1 MAIKLQE
8 LFYTLDMK
16 TGAFVRGIR
25 TAKGQSKGLTEFMR
39 VAIPAGAAAA
49 GAALVILGGKAAQMA
64 SDFEQGIAEVGTLID
79 TNVVN
84 MQGLREG
91 ILDIFTNVPVENVND
106 LTRGLYQMISAGIPA
121 ERAIADLAV
130 AANAAVGGVTSV
142 EVAVDGLTTVMNAF
156 AAEGLT
162 TAQAA
167 DSFFTA
173 VKLGKTT
180 FDEISGGIGRV
191 AGLAASLG
199 VSLDDLLGNM
209 VALTK
214 GGLGTRQAFTGLQQ
228 IMVNISKPTSQLKKD
243 FPELAKNFDLAR
255 LKADG
260 LSQFMV
266 DLSQELKGN
275 DAATIAFF
283 GSVEALNAAFSL
295 ASDGG
300 EQITQIMEEFAN
312 ALGSADEAAAKMKV
326 TTQATFQQM
335 QNKFS
340 VLMINLGT
348 KILPLVNAELEGM
361 IGLLDLLSGRVAEVK
376 KEQAGLR
383 LENVAQALERL
394 TDAAIAERLEKLT
407 TTLGE
412 LQAQAD
418 RGEDVAGKIEAVANA
433 IERLG
438 DVGDRRQ
445 DTFKQLTSDIR
456 ELLGDEFV
464 LPGGQVGQTIRFQK
478 ALDALKDDQ
487 IQAMRRAFQAA
498 LASGKELARD
508 FGDRFRQ
515 LNQEAVARGLE
526 GLAVGLEAGTMGG
539 DVEEPPGTEVVELTA
554 AQIERLNELREQ
566 AQELVDAAST
576 DFVAKARAALEL
588 FKADVIAAGG
598 ELEGE
603 FASAVKAL
611 EDAVAQA
618 ELAEKLDPQFQA
630 IAEGLRDATTIPE
643 LGEMGQILND
653 VIIPALEEELRLA
666 GDNTERRDDALEKLR
681 KAGQLQTQLANKANV
696 IRDKQLSD
704 EERANQK
711 RLRGEKEITDEIQK
725 QRQELLNMVGSIEA
739 GVGGVIRLGEAFGL
753 LSDKTSQALSDV
765 LAIGTG
771 IGRIAAGD
779 LLGGG
784 LATLGG
790 LGGLLGGLFGDSET
804 DRIRQENTRAI
815 QQLSVDFRKASAF
828 LGATT
833 GGQIAALQQA
843 AADFLAVQQRIL
855 SGELLGEFEETE
867 RILGS
872 LGLTIEDLVAAG
884 KRLNITFQDETKP
897 SFEELIAVARAL
909 QEIGLDRIFDSFA
922 GQVELFR
929 AELELFDIDNPIAKL
944 QKLREIF
951 SDPKFGSPALAKAL
965 GGLDLTT
972 PEGRRLAEEAIQNL
986 FRQLQAGTLTPEQLG
1001 GLTVDEFLQA
1011 LLDFE
1016 QAVDVAEGARDGVR
1030 GGETV
1035 QFGFRPTITE
1045 TTGSRIASL
1054 LTTGVFLQQQTAD
1067 NTARIVELLGGQP
1080 FEPIDPPNVTGRI
1093 TTMITTD
1100 LDVHVHM
1107 NIDGGIDLDN
1117 AEEIGELVGQRAGE
1131 TLDAVL
1137 GDRIRESARTQG
1149 DLSLN

>member
-16 TGAFVRGIR
+16 TGAFVRGIK
-25 TAKGQSKGLTEFMR
+25 TAQGKGKGFTEFMR

-49 GAALVILGGKAAQMA
+49 GAALVVLGGKAAAMA
-64 SDFEQGIAEVGTLID
+64 AEFEQGIAEVGTLVD

-84 MQGLREG
+84 MKELREG
-91 ILDIFTNVPVENVND
+91 VLDIFENVPVENVND

-121 ERAIADLAV
+121 ERAIADLAI

-142 EVAVDGLTTVMNAF
+142 ETAVDGLTTAMNAF
-156 AAEGLT
+156 ASEGFT

-173 VKLGKTT
+173 VRLGKTT
-180 FDEISGGIGRV
+180 FDEISGGVGRV
-191 AGLAASLG
+191 AKLANSLG
-199 VSLDDLLGNM
+199 VTLDELLGSM

-214 GGLGTRQAFTGLQQ
+214 GGLGTNQAFTGLQQ
-228 IMVNISKPTSQLKKD
+228 ILVNLSKPNEKLKKD
-243 FPELAKNFDLAR
+243 FPELAAGFDLAR

-260 LSQFMV
+260 LTKFMV
-266 DLSQELKGN
+266 DLSREIEGN
-275 DAATIAFF
+275 DAAVISMFP
-283 GSVEALNAAFSL
+283 SVEALNAAFAL
-295 ASDGG
+295 LEDGG
-300 EQITQIMEEFAN
+300 REITNSTKEFAN
-312 ALGSADEAAAKMKV
+312 ALGSADQAAAKMTV
-326 TTQATFQQM
+326 TTDATFQLM
-335 QNKFS
+335 KNKFA
-340 VLMINLGT
+340 VIMIDLGV
-348 KILPLVNAELEGM
+348 KILPLVNAELKGM
-361 IGLLDLLSGRVAEVK
+361 IGLLDLLSGKVAEVK
-376 KEQAGLR
+376 AEQAGLR
-383 LENVAQALERL
+383 LENVAQALEQL

-412 LQAQAD
+412 LQEAAD

-526 GLAVGLEAGTMGG
+526 GLAIGLEAGTMGG
-539 DVEEPPGTEVVELTA
+539 DVAEPPGPEVVELTA
-554 AQIERLNELREQ
+554 EQIERLRELRDQ

-598 ELEGE
+598 DLEGE
-603 FASAVKAL
+603 FAGAVKAL
-611 EDAVAQA
+611 EDAIAQA
-618 ELAEKLDPQFQA
+618 ELAEKLDPQFTA
-630 IAEGLRDATTIPE
+630 IAEGLREATTIPE
-643 LGEMGQILND
+643 LGELGQILND
-653 VIIPALEEELRLA
+653 VIIPALEKEVALA
-666 GDNTERRDDALEKLR
+666 GDNTERRDDALDKLR

-704 EERANQK
+704 EEKANLK

-725 QRQELLNMVGSIEA
+725 QRQELLNMVGTIEA

-784 LATLGG
+784 LAAVGG
-790 LGGLLGGLFGDSET
+790 FGGLLGGLFGDSEA
-804 DRIRQENTRAI
+804 DRVRQENTRAI

-867 RILGS
+867 RILNG
-872 LGLTIEDLVAAG
+872 LGLTIDDLVAAG

-909 QEIGLDRIFDSFA
+909 QEVGLDRIFDSFA
-922 GQVELFR
+922 GQLELFR
-929 AELELFDIDNPIAKL
+929 AEVDLFDDIFDDPIKKL
-944 QKLREIF
+944 EKLREIF

-986 FRQLQAGTLTPEQLG
+986 FRQLQSGTLTPEQLG
-1001 GLTVDEFLQA
+1001 GLTVDEFLRA

-1016 QAVDVAEGARDGVR
+1016 RAVDVAGAGAD
-1030 GGETV
+1030 GGETT
-1035 QFGFRPTITE
+1035 QFAFRATITE
-1045 TTGSRIASL
+1045 ATGSRIASL

-1067 NTARIVELLGGQP
+1067 NTARIVELLSGQP
-1080 FEPIDPPNVTGRI
+1080 FEPVGPPAVTGRI

-1100 LDVHVHM
+1100 IDVHVHM

-1117 AEEIGELVGQRAGE
+1117 AEQIGEVVGERAGE